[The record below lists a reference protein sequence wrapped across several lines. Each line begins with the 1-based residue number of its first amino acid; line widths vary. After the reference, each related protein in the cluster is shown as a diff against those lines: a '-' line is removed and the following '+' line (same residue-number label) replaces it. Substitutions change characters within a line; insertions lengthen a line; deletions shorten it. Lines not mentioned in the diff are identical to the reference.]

1 MKETSYKNVR
11 KIKDFKDLLNQSVE
25 LYGDNNIFKFKK
37 RMYKKDEKVEFNYMT
52 YKQFSEEVTAFGT
65 KLNEMGLL
73 NKRVAVISKN
83 RYEWIAVYYAG
94 VTGNKVVVPL
104 DKSLPDNEIISL
116 AERSEAEA
124 IVFEEKYLDV
134 MKKIRD
140 EKLSSIKYFINMDAE
155 KEEDGILSY
164 KMLVEEGKKLVESG
178 DRSQLDAVIDENA
191 MAVMLFTS
199 GTTAMS
205 KAVMLSSK
213 NLCENVLGITSVLK
227 FDDKDCTLALLPF
240 HHALPALVM
249 NVLIYVG
256 ATYTFCDGLKYIAQ
270 NLAEYECTVLVAVPA
285 IVEVLY
291 KRIKKQIEKEGK
303 TKLVNNMA
311 KLTNVLDKLHI
322 KVKDKVFKEVHN
334 ALGGHLRLL
343 VSAAAPIDPEILK
356 GLQDLGIRAIQGYGL
371 TETSPVVSIEND
383 FAERAGSTGKAISNV
398 EIKIADKDETGIG
411 EILVKGPN
419 VMLGYYQREEAT
431 KEAIQDGWY
440 HTGDLGYLD
449 RDGFL
454 YITGRKKNVI
464 VQKNGKNIFPEELET
479 LINHIPF
486 VKESIVY
493 GRPTWDD
500 DLDICVKIVYDK
512 DEIKAVHGYKS
523 EEDILKDMKEAISKI
538 NENMPPYKHIRVVI
552 VTSEEL
558 IKTTT
563 AKVKRHEEIAKILG
577 EKKTNE

>member
-1 MKETSYKNVR
+1 MKEYNIEEVKN
-11 KIKDFKDLLNQSVE
+11 FKELLNRTVR

-37 RMYKKDEKVEFNYMT
+37 RMYKKGETVEFNYMT
-52 YKQFSEEVTAFGT
+52 YKEFGKEVEALGT
-65 KLNEMGLL
+65 SINSLGIS
-73 NKRVAVISKN
+73 NKRVALISKN
-83 RYEWIAVYYAG
+83 RYEWIETYYA
-94 VTGNKVVVPL
+94 VLTGNKIIVPL

-124 IVFEEKYLDV
+124 IIFENKYLEV

-140 EKLSSIKYFINMDAE
+140 EKLSSIKFFINMDAE

-164 KMLVEEGKKLVESG
+164 KELIEKGKKLIEEG
-178 DRSQLDAVIDENA
+178 DTSQRDAAIDENE

-199 GTTAMS
+199 GTTAIS
-205 KAVMLSSK
+205 KAVMLSQG
-213 NLCENVLGITSVLK
+213 NLCQNVLSILPYVK
-227 FDDKDCTLALLPF
+227 FDEKDCTLALLPF
-240 HHALPALVM
+240 HHALPAFVM

-256 ATYTFCDGLKYIAQ
+256 ATYTFCDGLKYITQ

-285 IVEVLY
+285 IVEVIY
-291 KRIKKQIEKEGK
+291 KRIMKQIEKEGK
-303 TKLVNNMA
+303 TKLVSNMT
-311 KLTNVLDKLHI
+311 KITNVLDKLHI
-322 KVKDKVFKEVHN
+322 KVKDKVFKDVHK

-343 VSAAAPIDPEILK
+343 ISAAAPIDPKILE
-356 GLQDLGIRAIQGYGL
+356 GLLGFGIRTVQGYGL
-371 TETSPVVSIEND
+371 TEAAPTVSIEND
-383 FAERAGSTGKAISNV
+383 FDVRLGSVGKAIKNV
-398 EIKIADKDETGIG
+398 EIKIKDKDEQGIG

-419 VMLGYYQREEAT
+419 VMLGYYKNEEAT
-431 KEAIQDGWY
+431 KEVLQDGWY

-449 RDGFL
+449 SDGFL

-464 VQKNGKNIFPEELET
+464 VQKNGKNIFPEELEI

-486 VKESIVY
+486 VKENIVY

-500 DLDICVKIVYDK
+500 DLDICVKIVYNK

-523 EEDILKDMKEAISKI
+523 EEDILKEMKEYIAKI
-538 NENMPPYKHIRVVI
+538 NENMPPYKHIRDVI

-577 EKKTNE
+577 ENK

>member
-1 MKETSYKNVR
+1 MKETSYSVEEVKN
-11 KIKDFKDLLNQSVE
+11 FKELLNHSIN

-37 RMYKKDEKVEFNYMT
+37 RMYKKGETVEFNYMT
-52 YKQFSEEVTAFGT
+52 YKEFGKEVEALGTA
-65 KLNEMGLL
+65 LNSLNID
-73 NKRVAVISKN
+73 NKRIALISKN
-83 RYEWIAVYYAG
+83 RYEWIETYYA
-94 VTGNKVVVPL
+94 VLTGSKIIVPL
-104 DKSLPDNEIISL
+104 DKSLPNNEIISL

-124 IVFEEKYLDV
+124 IVFEDKYLDV
-134 MKKIRD
+134 IKKIRD

-164 KMLVEEGKKLVESG
+164 KQLIEKGKKMIEDG
-178 DRSQLDAVIDENA
+178 DTSQTDAVIDENA

-199 GTTAMS
+199 GTTSMS
-205 KAVMLSSK
+205 KAVMLSQR
-213 NLCENVLGITSVLK
+213 NLCQNALSILAYMK
-227 FDDKDCTLALLPF
+227 FDENDCTLALLPF
-240 HHALPALVM
+240 HHALPAFVM

-256 ATYTFCDGLKYIAQ
+256 ATYTFCDGLKYITQ
-270 NLAEYECTVLVAVPA
+270 NLAEYECTVIVAVPA
-285 IVEVLY
+285 IVEVIY

-303 TKLVNNMA
+303 TKLVNSMT
-311 KLTNVLDKLHI
+311 KFTNVLDKLHI
-322 KVKDKVFKEVHN
+322 KIKDKVFKDIHN

-343 VSAAAPIDPEILK
+343 ISAAAPIDSQILE
-356 GLQDLGIRAIQGYGL
+356 GLLGFGIRTVQGYGL
-371 TETSPVVSIEND
+371 TEAAPTVSIEND
-383 FAERAGSTGKAISNV
+383 FDVRLGSVGKPIKNV
-398 EIKIADKDETGIG
+398 EIKIEGRDEQGIG
-411 EILVKGPN
+411 EVLIKGPN
-419 VMLGYYQREEAT
+419 VMLGYYKNEEAT
-431 KEAIQDGWY
+431 KEVLVDGWY

-449 RDGFL
+449 KDGFL

-464 VQKNGKNIFPEELET
+464 VQKNGKNIFPEELEV

-523 EEDILKDMKEAISKI
+523 EEDILKDMKEAIAKI
-538 NENMPPYKHIRVVI
+538 NENMPPYKHIRDVI

-577 EKKTNE
+577 ENK

>member
-11 KIKDFKDLLNQSVE
+11 KVKDFKDLLNQSVE

-83 RYEWIAVYYAG
+83 RYEWISVYYAG

-124 IVFEEKYLDV
+124 IVFEDKYLDV

-155 KEEDGILSY
+155 KEDDGILSY
-164 KMLVEEGKKLVESG
+164 KMLVEEGKKLVENG
-178 DRSQLDAVIDENA
+178 DRSQLDVVIDENA

-371 TETSPVVSIEND
+371 TETAPVVSIESD

-398 EIKIADKDETGIG
+398 EIKIVDKDETGIG

-419 VMLGYYQREEAT
+419 VMLGYYQMEEAT

-449 RDGFL
+449 KDGFL

-523 EEDILKDMKEAISKI
+523 EEDILKEMKEAISKI
-538 NENMPPYKHIRVVI
+538 NENMPPYKHIRDVI

>member
-1 MKETSYKNVR
+1 MKEYSIDEV
-11 KIKDFKDLLNQSVE
+11 KDFRELLNRSIK
-25 LYGDNNIFKFKK
+25 LYGNNSIFKFKK
-37 RMYKKDEKVEFNYMT
+37 KMYKKGETVEFNYMT
-52 YKQFSEEVTAFGT
+52 YKEFGKEVEALGT
-65 KLNEMGLL
+65 GINSLGISNR
-73 NKRVAVISKN
+73 RVALISKN
-83 RYEWIAVYYAG
+83 RYEWIATYYAML
-94 VTGNKVVVPL
+94 TGGKIIVPL

-124 IVFEEKYLDV
+124 IVFEDKYLEV

-164 KMLVEEGKKLVESG
+164 KELIEKGQKLIEAG
-178 DRSQLDAVIDENA
+178 DTSQKDAVIDENE
-191 MAVMLFTS
+191 MSVMLFTS
-199 GTTAMS
+199 GTTSMS
-205 KAVMLSSK
+205 KAVMLSQS
-213 NLCENVLGITSVLK
+213 NLCQNVLSILSYLK

-249 NVLIYVG
+249 NVLVYVG
-256 ATYTFCDGLKYIAQ
+256 ATYTFCDGLKYTQ
-270 NLAEYECTVLVAVPA
+270 NLAEYECTVIVAVPA
-285 IVEVLY
+285 IVEVIY
-291 KRIKKQIEKEGK
+291 KRIMKQIEKEGK
-303 TKLVNNMA
+303 TKLVNTMT
-311 KLTNVLDKLHI
+311 KITNVLDKLHI
-322 KVKDKVFKEVHN
+322 KVKDKVFKDVHK

-343 VSAAAPIDPEILK
+343 ISAAAPIDPKILE
-356 GLQDLGIRAIQGYGL
+356 GLLGFGIRTLQGYGL

-383 FAERAGSTGKAISNV
+383 FDTRLGSVGKAVNNV
-398 EIKIADKDETGIG
+398 EIKIEGKDEKGIG

-419 VMLGYYQREEAT
+419 VMLGYYKNDEAT
-431 KEAIQDGWY
+431 KEALQDGWY

-449 RDGFL
+449 LDGFL

-464 VQKNGKNIFPEELET
+464 VQKNGKNIFPEELEM

-523 EEDILKDMKEAISKI
+523 EEDILKEMKEYISKI
-538 NENMPPYKHIRVVI
+538 NDNMPPYKHIRDVI

-577 EKKTNE
+577 ENK

>member
-1 MKETSYKNVR
+1 MKETSYSVEEVKN
-11 KIKDFKDLLNQSVE
+11 FKELLNHSIN

-37 RMYKKDEKVEFNYMT
+37 RMYKKGETVEFNYMT
-52 YKQFSEEVTAFGT
+52 YKEFGKEVEALGTA
-65 KLNEMGLL
+65 LNSLNID
-73 NKRVAVISKN
+73 NKRIALISKN
-83 RYEWIAVYYAG
+83 RYEWIETYYA
-94 VTGNKVVVPL
+94 VLTGSKIIVPL
-104 DKSLPDNEIISL
+104 DKSLPNNEIISL

-124 IVFEEKYLDV
+124 IVFEDKYLDV
-134 MKKIRD
+134 IKKIRD

-164 KMLVEEGKKLVESG
+164 KQLIEKGKKMIEDG
-178 DRSQLDAVIDENA
+178 DTSQTDAVIDENA

-199 GTTAMS
+199 GTTSMS
-205 KAVMLSSK
+205 KAVMLSQR
-213 NLCENVLGITSVLK
+213 NLCQNALSILAYMK
-227 FDDKDCTLALLPF
+227 FDENDCTLALLPF
-240 HHALPALVM
+240 HHALPAFVM

-256 ATYTFCDGLKYIAQ
+256 ATYTFCDGLKYITQ
-270 NLAEYECTVLVAVPA
+270 NLAEYECTVIVAVPA
-285 IVEVLY
+285 IVEVIY

-303 TKLVNNMA
+303 TKLVNSMT
-311 KLTNVLDKLHI
+311 KFTNVLDKLHI
-322 KVKDKVFKEVHN
+322 KIKDKVFKDIHN

-343 VSAAAPIDPEILK
+343 ISAAAPIDSQILE
-356 GLQDLGIRAIQGYGL
+356 GLLGFGIRTVQGYGL
-371 TETSPVVSIEND
+371 TEAAPTVSIEND
-383 FAERAGSTGKAISNV
+383 FDVRLGSVGKPIKNV
-398 EIKIADKDETGIG
+398 EIKIEGRDEQGIG
-411 EILVKGPN
+411 EVLIKGPN
-419 VMLGYYQREEAT
+419 VMLGYYKNEEAT
-431 KEAIQDGWY
+431 KEVLVDGWY

-449 RDGFL
+449 KDGFL

-464 VQKNGKNIFPEELET
+464 VQKNGKNIYPEELEV

-523 EEDILKDMKEAISKI
+523 EEDILKDMKEAIAKI
-538 NENMPPYKHIRVVI
+538 NENMPPYKHIRDVI

-577 EKKTNE
+577 ENK

>member
-1 MKETSYKNVR
+1 MKEYSIDEV
-11 KIKDFKDLLNQSVE
+11 KDFRELLNRSIK
-25 LYGDNNIFKFKK
+25 LYGNNSIFKFKK
-37 RMYKKDEKVEFNYMT
+37 KMYKKGETVEFNYMT
-52 YKQFSEEVTAFGT
+52 YKEFGKEVEALGT
-65 KLNEMGLL
+65 GINSLGISNR
-73 NKRVAVISKN
+73 RVALISKN
-83 RYEWIAVYYAG
+83 RYEWIATYYAML
-94 VTGNKVVVPL
+94 TGGKIIVPL

-124 IVFEEKYLDV
+124 IVFEDKYLEV

-164 KMLVEEGKKLVESG
+164 KELIEKGQKLIEAG
-178 DRSQLDAVIDENA
+178 DTSQKDAVIDENE
-191 MAVMLFTS
+191 MSVMLFTS
-199 GTTAMS
+199 GTTSMS
-205 KAVMLSSK
+205 KAVMLSQS
-213 NLCENVLGITSVLK
+213 NLCQNVLSILSYLK

-249 NVLIYVG
+249 NVLVYVG
-256 ATYTFCDGLKYIAQ
+256 ATYTFCDGLKYITQ
-270 NLAEYECTVLVAVPA
+270 NLAEYECTVIVAVPA
-285 IVEVLY
+285 IVEVIY
-291 KRIKKQIEKEGK
+291 KRIMKQIEKEGK
-303 TKLVNNMA
+303 TKLVNTMT
-311 KLTNVLDKLHI
+311 KITNVLDKLHI
-322 KVKDKVFKEVHN
+322 KVKDKVFKDVHK

-343 VSAAAPIDPEILK
+343 ISAAAPIDPKILE
-356 GLQDLGIRAIQGYGL
+356 GLLGFGIRTLQGYGL

-383 FAERAGSTGKAISNV
+383 FDTRLGSIGKAVNNV
-398 EIKIADKDETGIG
+398 EIKIEGKDEKGIG

-419 VMLGYYQREEAT
+419 VMLGYYKNDEAT
-431 KEAIQDGWY
+431 KEALQDGWY

-449 RDGFL
+449 LDGFL

-464 VQKNGKNIFPEELET
+464 VQKNGKNIFPEELEM

-523 EEDILKDMKEAISKI
+523 EEDILKEMKEYISKI
-538 NENMPPYKHIRVVI
+538 NDNMPPYKHIRDVI

-577 EKKTNE
+577 ENK

>member
-1 MKETSYKNVR
+1 MKETSYSVEEVKNFR
-11 KIKDFKDLLNQSVE
+11 ELLNHSIN

-37 RMYKKDEKVEFNYMT
+37 RMYKKGETVEFNYMT
-52 YKQFSEEVTAFGT
+52 YKEFGKEVEALGTA
-65 KLNEMGLL
+65 LNSLNID
-73 NKRVAVISKN
+73 NKRIALISKN
-83 RYEWIAVYYAG
+83 RYEWIETYYA
-94 VTGNKVVVPL
+94 VLTGSKIIVPL
-104 DKSLPDNEIISL
+104 DKSLPNNEIISL

-124 IVFEEKYLDV
+124 IVFEDKYLDV
-134 MKKIRD
+134 IKKIRD

-164 KMLVEEGKKLVESG
+164 KQLIEKGKKMIEDG
-178 DRSQLDAVIDENA
+178 DTSQTDAVIDENA

-199 GTTAMS
+199 GTTSMS
-205 KAVMLSSK
+205 KAVMLSQR
-213 NLCENVLGITSVLK
+213 NLCQNALSILAYMK
-227 FDDKDCTLALLPF
+227 FDENDCTLALLPF
-240 HHALPALVM
+240 HHALPAFVM

-256 ATYTFCDGLKYIAQ
+256 ATYTFCDGLKYITQ
-270 NLAEYECTVLVAVPA
+270 NLAEYECTVIVAVPA
-285 IVEVLY
+285 IVEVIY

-303 TKLVNNMA
+303 TKLVNSMT
-311 KLTNVLDKLHI
+311 KFTNVLDKLHI
-322 KVKDKVFKEVHN
+322 KIKDKVFKDIHN

-343 VSAAAPIDPEILK
+343 ISAAAPIDSQILE
-356 GLQDLGIRAIQGYGL
+356 GLLGFGIRTVQGYGL
-371 TETSPVVSIEND
+371 TEAAPTVSIEND
-383 FAERAGSTGKAISNV
+383 FDVRLGSVGKPIKNV
-398 EIKIADKDETGIG
+398 EIKIEGRDEQGIG
-411 EILVKGPN
+411 EVLIKGPN
-419 VMLGYYQREEAT
+419 VMLGYYKNEEAT
-431 KEAIQDGWY
+431 KEVLVDDWY

-449 RDGFL
+449 KDGFL

-464 VQKNGKNIFPEELET
+464 VQKNGKNIFPEELEV

-493 GRPTWDD
+493 GRPTWDN

-523 EEDILKDMKEAISKI
+523 EEDILKDMKEAIAKI
-538 NENMPPYKHIRVVI
+538 NENMPPYKHIRDVI

-577 EKKTNE
+577 ENK

>member
-1 MKETSYKNVR
+1 MKEYSIEEV
-11 KIKDFKDLLNQSVE
+11 KDFRELLNRTIK

-37 RMYKKDEKVEFNYMT
+37 RMYKKGETVEFNYMT
-52 YKQFSEEVTAFGT
+52 YKEFGKEVEALGAGVNS
-65 KLNEMGLL
+65 LGISNR
-73 NKRVAVISKN
+73 RVALISKN
-83 RYEWIAVYYAG
+83 RYEWIETYYAML
-94 VTGNKVVVPL
+94 TGGKIIVPL

-124 IVFEEKYLDV
+124 IVFEDKYLEV

-155 KEEDGILSY
+155 REEDGILSY
-164 KMLVEEGKKLVESG
+164 KELIEKGKKLIEEG
-178 DRSQLDAVIDENA
+178 DTSQKDAVIDENE
-191 MAVMLFTS
+191 MSVMLFTS
-199 GTTAMS
+199 GTTSMS
-205 KAVMLSSK
+205 KAVMLSQS
-213 NLCENVLGITSVLK
+213 NLCQNVLSILTYLK

-249 NVLIYVG
+249 NVLVYVG
-256 ATYTFCDGLKYIAQ
+256 ATYTFCDGLKYITQ
-270 NLAEYECTVLVAVPA
+270 NLAEYECTVIVAVPA
-285 IVEVLY
+285 IVEVIY
-291 KRIKKQIEKEGK
+291 KRIIKQIEKEGK
-303 TKLVNNMA
+303 TKLVNTMT
-311 KLTNVLDKLHI
+311 KITNVLDKLHI
-322 KVKDKVFKEVHN
+322 KVKDKVFKDVHK

-343 VSAAAPIDPEILK
+343 VSAAAPIDPKILE
-356 GLQDLGIRAIQGYGL
+356 GLLDFGIRTVQGYGL

-383 FAERAGSTGKAISNV
+383 FETRLGSVGKAVSNV
-398 EIKIADKDETGIG
+398 EIKIAGKDEKGIG

-419 VMLGYYQREEAT
+419 VMLGYYKNEEAT
-431 KEAIQDGWY
+431 KEALQDGWY

-449 RDGFL
+449 SEGFL

-464 VQKNGKNIFPEELET
+464 VQKNGKNIFPEELEV

-523 EEDILKDMKEAISKI
+523 EEDILKEMKEYVAKI
-538 NENMPPYKHIRVVI
+538 NENMPPYKHIRDVI

-577 EKKTNE
+577 ENK

>member
-1 MKETSYKNVR
+1 MKEYSIEEV
-11 KIKDFKDLLNQSVE
+11 KDFRELLNRTIK

-37 RMYKKDEKVEFNYMT
+37 RMYKKGETVEFNYMT
-52 YKQFSEEVTAFGT
+52 YKEFGKEVEALGAGVNS
-65 KLNEMGLL
+65 LSISNR
-73 NKRVAVISKN
+73 RVALISKN
-83 RYEWIAVYYAG
+83 RYEWIETYYAML
-94 VTGNKVVVPL
+94 TGGKIIVPL

-124 IVFEEKYLDV
+124 IVFEDKYLEV

-155 KEEDGILSY
+155 REEDGILSY
-164 KMLVEEGKKLVESG
+164 KELIEKGKKLIEEG
-178 DRSQLDAVIDENA
+178 DTSQKDAVIDENE
-191 MAVMLFTS
+191 MSVMLFTS
-199 GTTAMS
+199 GTTSMS
-205 KAVMLSSK
+205 KAVMLSQS
-213 NLCENVLGITSVLK
+213 NLCQNVLSILTYLK

-249 NVLIYVG
+249 NVLVYVG
-256 ATYTFCDGLKYIAQ
+256 ATYTFCDGLKYITQ
-270 NLAEYECTVLVAVPA
+270 NLAEYECTVIVAVPA
-285 IVEVLY
+285 IVEVIY
-291 KRIKKQIEKEGK
+291 KRIIKQIEKEGK
-303 TKLVNNMA
+303 TKLVNTMT
-311 KLTNVLDKLHI
+311 KITNVLDKLHI
-322 KVKDKVFKEVHN
+322 KVKDKVFKDVHK

-343 VSAAAPIDPEILK
+343 VSAAAPIDPKILE
-356 GLQDLGIRAIQGYGL
+356 GLLDFGIRTVQGYGL

-383 FAERAGSTGKAISNV
+383 FETRLGSVGKAVSNV
-398 EIKIADKDETGIG
+398 EIKIAGKDEKGIG

-419 VMLGYYQREEAT
+419 VMLGYYKNEEAT
-431 KEAIQDGWY
+431 KEALQDGWY

-449 RDGFL
+449 SEGFL

-464 VQKNGKNIFPEELET
+464 VQKNGKNIFPEELEV

-523 EEDILKDMKEAISKI
+523 EEDILKEMKEYVAKI
-538 NENMPPYKHIRVVI
+538 NENMPPYKHIRDVI

-577 EKKTNE
+577 ENK

>member
-1 MKETSYKNVR
+1 MKETSYSVEEVKNFR
-11 KIKDFKDLLNQSVE
+11 ELLNHSIN

-37 RMYKKDEKVEFNYMT
+37 RMYKKGETVEFNYMT
-52 YKQFSEEVTAFGT
+52 YKEFGKEVEALGTALDS
-65 KLNEMGLL
+65 LNID
-73 NKRVAVISKN
+73 NKRIALISKN
-83 RYEWIAVYYAG
+83 RYEWIETYYA
-94 VTGNKVVVPL
+94 VLTGSKIIVPL
-104 DKSLPDNEIISL
+104 DKSLPNNEIISL

-124 IVFEEKYLDV
+124 IVFEDKYLDV
-134 MKKIRD
+134 IKKIRD

-164 KMLVEEGKKLVESG
+164 KQLIEKGKKMIEDG
-178 DRSQLDAVIDENA
+178 DTSQTDAVIDDNA

-199 GTTAMS
+199 GTTSMS
-205 KAVMLSSK
+205 KAVMLSQR
-213 NLCENVLGITSVLK
+213 NLCQNALSILAYMK
-227 FDDKDCTLALLPF
+227 FDENDCTLALLPF
-240 HHALPALVM
+240 HHALPAFVM

-256 ATYTFCDGLKYIAQ
+256 ATYTFCDGLKYITQ
-270 NLAEYECTVLVAVPA
+270 NLAEYECTVIVAVPA
-285 IVEVLY
+285 IVEVIY

-303 TKLVNNMA
+303 TKLVNSMT
-311 KLTNVLDKLHI
+311 KFTNVLDKLHI
-322 KVKDKVFKEVHN
+322 KIKDKVFKDIHN

-343 VSAAAPIDPEILK
+343 ISAAAPIDSQILE
-356 GLQDLGIRAIQGYGL
+356 GLLGFGIRTVQGYGL
-371 TETSPVVSIEND
+371 TEAAPTVSIEND
-383 FAERAGSTGKAISNV
+383 FDVRLGSVGKPIKNV
-398 EIKIADKDETGIG
+398 EIKIEGRDEQGIG
-411 EILVKGPN
+411 EVLIKGPN
-419 VMLGYYQREEAT
+419 VMLGYYKNEEAT
-431 KEAIQDGWY
+431 KEVLVDDWY

-449 RDGFL
+449 KDGFL

-464 VQKNGKNIFPEELET
+464 VQKNGKNIFPEELEV

-493 GRPTWDD
+493 GRPTWDN

-523 EEDILKDMKEAISKI
+523 EEDILKDMKEAIAKI
-538 NENMPPYKHIRVVI
+538 NENMPPYKHIRDVI

-577 EKKTNE
+577 ENK

>member
-1 MKETSYKNVR
+1 MKETSYKDIRYV
-11 KIKDFKDLLNQSVE
+11 KDFKDLLNQSVK
-25 LYGDNNIFKFKK
+25 LYGNNNIFKFKK
-37 RMYKKDEKVEFNYMT
+37 RMYKKGETVEFNYMT
-52 YKQFSEEVTAFGT
+52 YNEFSEEVTALGT

-73 NKRVAVISKN
+73 NKRVAIISKN
-83 RYEWIAVYYAG
+83 RYEWIAAYYAG

-116 AERSEAEA
+116 ADRSEAEA
-124 IVFEEKYLDV
+124 IIFENKYLEV

-155 KEEDGILSY
+155 DEEDGILSY
-164 KMLVEEGKKLVESG
+164 KKLIEEGKKLVKNG
-178 DRSQLDAVIDENA
+178 DRSQIDAIIDENA

-199 GTTAMS
+199 GTTSLS

-213 NLCENVLGITSVLK
+213 NLCENVLSIVTVLN
-227 FDDKDCTLALLPF
+227 FNEKDCTLALLPF

-249 NVLIYVG
+249 NVLVYSG

-270 NLAEYECTVLVAVPA
+270 NLCEYECTVLVAVPA

-291 KRIKKQIEKEGK
+291 RRITKQIEKEGK
-303 TKLVNNMA
+303 TKLVNTMT
-311 KLTNVLDKLHI
+311 KVTNVLEKVHI
-322 KVKDKVFKEVHN
+322 NVKKKVFKDVHN

-343 VSAAAPIDPEILK
+343 VSAAAPIDPKILK
-356 GLQDLGIRAIQGYGL
+356 GLQEFGIRAIQGYGL
-371 TETSPVVSIEND
+371 TETAPVVSIEND
-383 FAERAGSTGKAISNV
+383 FEEKSGSTGKAIPNV
-398 EIKIADKDETGIG
+398 EVKIIDKDENGIG
-411 EILVKGPN
+411 EIIVKGPN
-419 VMLGYYQREEAT
+419 VMLGYYKNEEAT
-431 KEAIQDGWY
+431 KEAIDSDNWY

-449 RDGFL
+449 KDGFL

-464 VQKNGKNIFPEELET
+464 VQKNGKNIFPEELEV

-512 DEIKAVHGYKS
+512 DEIKAVHGYMS
-523 EEDILKDMKEAISKI
+523 EEDIMKSMKEAVSKI
-538 NENMPPYKHIRVVI
+538 NENMPPYKHIRDVI

-577 EKKTNE
+577 EQK

>member
-1 MKETSYKNVR
+1 MKETSYTNIR
-11 KIKDFKDLLNQSVE
+11 KIKDFKDLLNQTVE
-25 LYGDNNIFKFKK
+25 LYGNNNIFKFKK
-37 RMYKKDEKVEFNYMT
+37 KMYKKGETVEFNYMT
-52 YKQFSEEVTAFGT
+52 YKEFADEVNAFGT
-65 KLNEMGLL
+65 KLNSMGLL

-83 RYEWIAVYYAG
+83 RYEWIVAYYAG
-94 VTGNKVVVPL
+94 VTGNKIVVPL
-104 DKSLPDNEIISL
+104 DKSLPDNELISL

-124 IVFEEKYLDV
+124 IVFENKYLEV

-155 KEEDGILSY
+155 KEDDGILSY
-164 KMLVEEGKKLVESG
+164 KMLVQEGKKLIEQG
-178 DRSQLDAVIDENA
+178 DRSQLDAIIDENA
-191 MAVMLFTS
+191 MAIMLFTS
-199 GTTAMS
+199 GTTSLS

-213 NLCENVLGITSVLK
+213 NLCENVISITSVLK
-227 FDDKDCTLALLPF
+227 FDENDCTLALLPL

-270 NLAEYECTVLVAVPA
+270 NLGEYECTVLVAVPA

-291 KRIKKQIEKEGK
+291 RRITKQIEKEGK
-303 TKLVNNMA
+303 TKVVKNMA

-322 KVKDKVFKEVHN
+322 NLKQKVFKDVHK

-343 VSAAAPIDPEILK
+343 VSAAAPIDSEILT

-383 FAERAGSTGKAISNV
+383 FAVKTGSSGKAVANV
-398 EIKIADKDETGIG
+398 EIKINDKDENGIG
-411 EILVKGPN
+411 EIMVKGPN
-419 VMLGYYQREEAT
+419 VMLGYYKNEEAT
-431 KEAIQDGWY
+431 KEVLESDGWY

-449 RDGFL
+449 KDGFL

-493 GRPTWDD
+493 GRPTWDG

-523 EEDILKDMKEAISKI
+523 EEDILKEMKEAISKL
-538 NENMPPYKHIRVVI
+538 NENMPPYKHIRDVI

-577 EKKTNE
+577 ENK

>member
-1 MKETSYKNVR
+1 MKEYSIDEV
-11 KIKDFKDLLNQSVE
+11 KDFRELLNRSIK
-25 LYGDNNIFKFKK
+25 LYGNNSIFKFKK
-37 RMYKKDEKVEFNYMT
+37 KMYKKGETVEFNYMT
-52 YKQFSEEVTAFGT
+52 YKEFGKEVEALGT
-65 KLNEMGLL
+65 GINSLGISNR
-73 NKRVAVISKN
+73 RVALISKN
-83 RYEWIAVYYAG
+83 RYEWIATYYAML
-94 VTGNKVVVPL
+94 TGGKIIVPL

-124 IVFEEKYLDV
+124 IVFEDKYLEV

-164 KMLVEEGKKLVESG
+164 KELIEKGQKLIEAG
-178 DRSQLDAVIDENA
+178 DTSQKDAVIDENE
-191 MAVMLFTS
+191 MSVMLFTS
-199 GTTAMS
+199 GTTSMS
-205 KAVMLSSK
+205 KAVMLTQS
-213 NLCENVLGITSVLK
+213 NLCQNVLSILSYLK

-249 NVLIYVG
+249 NVLVYVG
-256 ATYTFCDGLKYIAQ
+256 ATYTFCDGLKYITQ
-270 NLAEYECTVLVAVPA
+270 NLAEYECTVIVAVPA
-285 IVEVLY
+285 IVEVIY
-291 KRIKKQIEKEGK
+291 KRIMKQIEKEGK
-303 TKLVNNMA
+303 TKLVNTMT
-311 KLTNVLDKLHI
+311 KITNVLDKLHI
-322 KVKDKVFKEVHN
+322 KVKDKVFKDVHK

-343 VSAAAPIDPEILK
+343 ISAAAPIDPKILE
-356 GLQDLGIRAIQGYGL
+356 GLLGFGIRTLQGYGL

-383 FAERAGSTGKAISNV
+383 FDTRLGSVGKAVNNV
-398 EIKIADKDETGIG
+398 EIKIEGKDEKGIG

-419 VMLGYYQREEAT
+419 VMLGYYKNDEAT
-431 KEAIQDGWY
+431 KEALQDGWY

-449 RDGFL
+449 LDGFL

-464 VQKNGKNIFPEELET
+464 VQKNGKNTFPEELEM

-523 EEDILKDMKEAISKI
+523 EEDILKEMKEYISKI
-538 NENMPPYKHIRVVI
+538 NDNMPPYKHIRDVI

-577 EKKTNE
+577 ENK

>member
-1 MKETSYKNVR
+1 MKEYSIEEV
-11 KIKDFKDLLNQSVE
+11 KDFRELLNRTIK

-37 RMYKKDEKVEFNYMT
+37 RMYKKGETVEFNYMT
-52 YKQFSEEVTAFGT
+52 YKEFGKEVEALGAGVNS
-65 KLNEMGLL
+65 LGISNR
-73 NKRVAVISKN
+73 RVALISKN
-83 RYEWIAVYYAG
+83 RYEWIETYYAML
-94 VTGNKVVVPL
+94 TGGKVIVPL

-124 IVFEEKYLDV
+124 IVFEDKYLEV

-155 KEEDGILSY
+155 REEDGILSY
-164 KMLVEEGKKLVESG
+164 KELIEKGKKLIEEG
-178 DRSQLDAVIDENA
+178 DTSQKDAVIDENE
-191 MAVMLFTS
+191 MSVMLFTS
-199 GTTAMS
+199 GTTSMS
-205 KAVMLSSK
+205 KAVMLSQS
-213 NLCENVLGITSVLK
+213 NLCQNALSLLPYMK
-227 FDDKDCTLALLPF
+227 FDESDCTLALLPF
-240 HHALPALVM
+240 HHALPAFVM

-256 ATYTFCDGLKYIAQ
+256 ATYTFCDGLKYITQ

-285 IVEVLY
+285 IVEVIY
-291 KRIKKQIEKEGK
+291 KRIMKQIEKEGK
-303 TKLVNNMA
+303 TKLVSTMT
-311 KLTNVLDKLHI
+311 KVTNVLDKIHI
-322 KVKDKVFKEVHN
+322 NVKDKVFKDVHK

-343 VSAAAPIDPEILK
+343 ISAAAPIDPKILE
-356 GLQDLGIRAIQGYGL
+356 GLLGFGIRTVQGYGL
-371 TETSPVVSIEND
+371 TEASPTVSIEND
-383 FAERAGSTGKAISNV
+383 FDVRLGSVGKAIKNV
-398 EIKIADKDETGIG
+398 EIKIKDKDEQGIG

-419 VMLGYYQREEAT
+419 IMLGYYKNEEAT
-431 KEAIQDGWY
+431 KEALQDGWY
-440 HTGDLGYLD
+440 YTGDLGYLD
-449 RDGFL
+449 SDGFL

-464 VQKNGKNIFPEELET
+464 VQKNGKNIFPEELEV

-523 EEDILKDMKEAISKI
+523 EEDILKEMKEYVAKI
-538 NENMPPYKHIRVVI
+538 NENMPPYKHIRDVI

-577 EKKTNE
+577 ENK

>member
-1 MKETSYKNVR
+1 MKETSYSVEEVKNFR
-11 KIKDFKDLLNQSVE
+11 ELLNHSIN

-37 RMYKKDEKVEFNYMT
+37 RMYKKGETVEFNYMT
-52 YKQFSEEVTAFGT
+52 YKEFGKEVEALGTA
-65 KLNEMGLL
+65 LNSLNID
-73 NKRVAVISKN
+73 NKRIALISKN
-83 RYEWIAVYYAG
+83 RYEWIETYYA
-94 VTGNKVVVPL
+94 VLTGSKIIVPL
-104 DKSLPDNEIISL
+104 DKSLPNNEIISL

-124 IVFEEKYLDV
+124 IVFEDKYLDV
-134 MKKIRD
+134 IKKIRD

-164 KMLVEEGKKLVESG
+164 KQLIEKGKKMIEDG
-178 DRSQLDAVIDENA
+178 DTSQTDAVIDENA

-199 GTTAMS
+199 GTTSMS
-205 KAVMLSSK
+205 KAVMLSQR
-213 NLCENVLGITSVLK
+213 NLCQNALSILAYMK
-227 FDDKDCTLALLPF
+227 FDENDCTLALLPF
-240 HHALPALVM
+240 HHALPAFVM

-256 ATYTFCDGLKYIAQ
+256 ATYTFCDGLKYITQ
-270 NLAEYECTVLVAVPA
+270 NLAEYECTVIVAVPA
-285 IVEVLY
+285 IVEVIY

-303 TKLVNNMA
+303 TKLVNSMT
-311 KLTNVLDKLHI
+311 KFTNVLDKLHI
-322 KVKDKVFKEVHN
+322 KIKDKVFKDIHN

-343 VSAAAPIDPEILK
+343 ISAAAPIDSQILE
-356 GLQDLGIRAIQGYGL
+356 GLLGFGIRTVQGYGL
-371 TETSPVVSIEND
+371 TEAAPTVSIEND
-383 FAERAGSTGKAISNV
+383 FDVRLGSVGKPIKNV
-398 EIKIADKDETGIG
+398 EIKIEGRDEQGIG
-411 EILVKGPN
+411 EVLIKGPN
-419 VMLGYYQREEAT
+419 VMLGYYKNEEAT
-431 KEAIQDGWY
+431 KEVLVDGWY

-449 RDGFL
+449 KDGFL

-464 VQKNGKNIFPEELET
+464 VQKNGKNIFPEELEV

-493 GRPTWDD
+493 GRPTWDN

-523 EEDILKDMKEAISKI
+523 EEDILKDMKEAIAKI
-538 NENMPPYKHIRVVI
+538 NENMPPYKHIRDVI

-577 EKKTNE
+577 ENK